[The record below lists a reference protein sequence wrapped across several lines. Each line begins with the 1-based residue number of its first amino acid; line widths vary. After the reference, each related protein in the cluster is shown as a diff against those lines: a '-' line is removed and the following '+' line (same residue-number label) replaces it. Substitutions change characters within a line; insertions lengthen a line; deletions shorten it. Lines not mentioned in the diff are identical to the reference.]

1 MDNENNDGGQN
12 GNGGAQG
19 GAQSGAQGSG
29 GASDLLAAAPGAQ
42 GGNQGGGDQGQQGG
56 ADGNAPLSY
65 ADWMMGL
72 SDQPMGEGAPS
83 PRDWVAKAGFKDMD
97 AVAKAAREAQAAL
110 RTAIPGEND
119 SPERWN
125 EFFKRVGR
133 PETPEGYEIK
143 APDGFEAN
151 PQFTGSFQ
159 QAAFNAGLSSK
170 QAAAL
175 TEWYNGQAMAGLQA
189 EAQAQ
194 QEQAARLRQEWGA
207 QFGANQEV
215 ARRGMNLLGID
226 NAVLD
231 GIGRGIGVDGAIKL
245 MHKIGQMTSEDMLR
259 GGGQGAGGFTLSLSE
274 AQAALDRFNADGAN
288 AGLLMKGDP
297 ATKAKQAQLIA
308 QVAAARD
315 AKKANAA

>member
-1 MDNENNDGGQN
+1 MTDVSNGGDLG
-12 GNGGAQG
+12 GNGGGNG
-19 GAQSGAQGSG
+19 GG
-29 GASDLLAAAPGAQ
+29 GASDLLA
-42 GGNQGGGDQGQQGG
+42 GGGDQGAQGSGESNPQGG
-56 ADGNAPLSY
+56 QDDGGALSY
-65 ADWMMGL
+65 ADWMMGFG
-72 SDQPMGEGAPS
+72 DQPMGDGAPS
-83 PRDWVAKAGFKDMD
+83 PRDWVAKAGFKSMD
-97 AVAKAAREAQAAL
+97 AVAKAARDAQAAL

-133 PETPEGYEIK
+133 PDAPTGYEVK

-159 QAAFNAGLSSK
+159 QAAFDAGLSTK

-175 TEWYNGQAMAGLQA
+175 TEWYNGQAIANIQA
-189 EAQAQ
+189 DAQAVEQ
-194 QEQAARLRQEWGA
+194 QKAALRQEWGA

-226 NAVLD
+226 NATLD

-259 GGGQGAGGFTLSLSE
+259 AGGQGGGGGFTLSESE
-274 AQAALDRFNADGAN
+274 AQSALDTFNADAN
-288 AGLLMKGDP
+288 NAALLRKGDP
-297 ATKAKQAQLIA
+297 ATKAKQQQLIA
-308 QVAAARD
+308 QVSAARD
-315 AKKANAA
+315 AKKRAA